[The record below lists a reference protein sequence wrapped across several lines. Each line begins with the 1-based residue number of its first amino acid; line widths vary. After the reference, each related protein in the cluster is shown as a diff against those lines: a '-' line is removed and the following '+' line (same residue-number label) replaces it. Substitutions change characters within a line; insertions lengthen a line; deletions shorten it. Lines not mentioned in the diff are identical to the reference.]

1 MSILD
6 IFALAERGGIYTTAF
21 ITIIVVQAIKQTKLN
36 NQYMPLWSLLIGV
49 ISGIFV
55 GVAYHSDILIVAVDG
70 FIAGAIASGLFDVI
84 KTTWQSLF
92 RKETS
97 K

>member
-21 ITIIVVQAIKQTKLN
+21 ITIIIVQAIKQTKLN

-55 GVAYHSDILIVAVDG
+55 GVAYHSDILIGAIDG
-70 FIAGAIASGLFDVI
+70 FIARARESGLFDVI
-84 KTTWQSLF
+84 KTKWHSLF
-92 RKETS
+92 KKETS

>member
-6 IFALAERGGIYTTAF
+6 IFTLAERGGIYTTAF

-55 GVAYHSDILIVAVDG
+55 GVAYHSDIMIGAVDG
-70 FIAGAIASGLFDVI
+70 FIAGSIASGLFDAI
-84 KTTWQSLF
+84 KTTWQSF
-92 RKETS
+92 FKKEAI

>member
-21 ITIIVVQAIKQTKLN
+21 ITIIIVQAIKQTKLN
-36 NQYMPLWSLLIGV
+36 NQYMPLWSLLIGIV
-49 ISGIFV
+49 SGIFV
-55 GVAYHSDILIVAVDG
+55 GIAYHSDILIGAIDG
-70 FIAGAIASGLFDVI
+70 FIAGAIASGLFDAI

-92 RKETS
+92 KSKEA

>member
-21 ITIIVVQAIKQTKLN
+21 ITIIIVQAIKQTKLN

-49 ISGIFV
+49 VSGIFV
-55 GVAYHSDILIVAVDG
+55 GVAYHSDIMIGAVDG

-84 KTTWQSLF
+84 KTTWQSF
-92 RKETS
+92 FKKEAT

>member
-21 ITIIVVQAIKQTKLN
+21 ITIIIVQAIKQTKLN

-55 GVAYHSDILIVAVDG
+55 GVAYHSDILIGAIDG
-70 FIAGAIASGLFDVI
+70 FIAGAIASGLFDAI

-92 RKETS
+92 KKETL

>member
-1 MSILD
+1 MSIFD
-6 IFALAERGGIYTTAF
+6 IFSLAERGGIYTTAF
-21 ITIIVVQAIKQTKLN
+21 ITIIIVQAIKQTKLN

-55 GVAYHSDILIVAVDG
+55 GVAYHSDILIGAVDG

>member
-55 GVAYHSDILIVAVDG
+55 GIAYHSDIMIGAVDG
-70 FIAGAIASGLFDVI
+70 FIAGAIASGLFDAI

-92 RKETS
+92 KKEAT

>member
-6 IFALAERGGIYTTAF
+6 IFTLAERGRIYTTAF
-21 ITIIVVQAIKQTKLN
+21 ITIIIVQAIKQTKLN

-49 ISGIFV
+49 ISGVFV
-55 GVAYHSDILIVAVDG
+55 GVAYHSDIMIGAVDG

-92 RKETS
+92 KKET